1 MAETQYKVIE
11 TNQPEFP
18 IRSLIEIS
26 GDRNLTASLLAFGP
40 NYFNDNVA
48 EMQKSYSHPQ
58 TGKTISF
65 REPTTAESILV
76 ASCDFKNRAK
86 PKIFDP
92 RWLQAGWI
100 VRTSEGVFVNPLDA
114 QGNPI
119 TNEQILKSYLK
130 ADKKV
135 NGIYLL
141 DNDSGFAPYDSFTR
155 GVQDCDTFAQGGLAR
170 VLEHTP
176 EKVAEQL
183 RAIASP
189 KFYKRGVNVWGFGD
203 VKEPVLKVVGLDS
216 GRSLGGRRLGVVG
229 YGWSDDGDGGGGNSG
244 YAFGVLDKSAEGAS
258 QTGEN

>member
-1 MAETQYKVIE
+1 MTEEYQIRKAETREVL
-11 TNQPEFP
+11 PEIDLLPQIPHKGLQLDMALF
-18 IRSLIEIS
+18 
-26 GDRNLTASLLAFGP
+26 GANTYRNNIQNMRKTHFHSKELLNITFTPATTAS
-40 NYFNDNVA
+40 
-48 EMQKSYSHPQ
+48 S
-58 TGKTISF
+58 ISAAAYRF
-65 REPTTAESILV
+65 E
-76 ASCDFKNRAK
+76 DFAK
-86 PKIFDP
+86 PQIFDP
-92 RWLQAGWI
+92 RLLQAGWI

-258 QTGEN
+258 QTKQA